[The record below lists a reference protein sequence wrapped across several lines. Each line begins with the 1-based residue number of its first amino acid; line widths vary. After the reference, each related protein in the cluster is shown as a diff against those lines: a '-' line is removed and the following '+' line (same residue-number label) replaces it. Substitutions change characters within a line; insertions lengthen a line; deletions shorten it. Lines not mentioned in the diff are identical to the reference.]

1 MNIDSEIQ
9 RIQAKME
16 ERNQKKLLL
25 ELEEAKDAEI
35 YQRLLTRKKLDE
47 KRKHRNKLLS
57 NVSVLIEFASE
68 TEKDS
73 TVIDACNTSIE
84 KLREIIAFLEK

>member
-1 MNIDSEIQ
+1 MDIDDEIQ

-25 ELEEAKDAEI
+25 ELEEAKDTEI
-35 YQRLLTRKKLDE
+35 YQGLLIKKKLD
-47 KRKHRNKLLS
+47 KSLHCNKLLS
-57 NVSVLIEFASE
+57 QVSVLIEFAL
-68 TEKDS
+68 EKENNS

-84 KLREIIAFLEK
+84 KLREIIDFLEK